1 MLTTLYVGMRFV
13 HFAALM
19 AVLGCALYGGWWAP
33 PPLRRLFS
41 QRFAPLIHLSLLA
54 CAASALLM
62 LMVQGGLMGDGWC
75 DVWQPEVW
83 LAVAATQFGGVWL
96 WQIILAGVALTIG
109 WVKPRQMMRLL
120 LLLTAAQFILLAG
133 TGHSAMRDGAIGAL
147 QRGNHGL
154 HLLFAAA
161 WLGGLLPFLY
171 CLRLAKGRW
180 RQAAIYTMMR
190 FSRYGHLAVAGVVL
204 TGIVN
209 ALLIQNGWPLDTPY
223 SRMLLVKCA
232 LVAMMV
238 VIALVNRYVVVPRMV
253 MAEPAT
259 QRFFLR
265 TTQVELV
272 LGALVLACVSLFA
285 TWEPF

>member
-1 MLTTLYVGMRFV
+1 MLTTLYVGLRFV

-19 AVLGCALYGGWWAP
+19 TVLGCALYGGWWAP

-41 QRFAPLIHLSLLA
+41 QRFAPLIHFSLLA

-62 LMVQGGLMGDGWC
+62 LMVQGGLMGDGWR

-83 LAVAATQFGGVWL
+83 FAVAATQFGGVWL

-133 TGHSAMRDGAIGAL
+133 TGHSAMREGAIGAF
-147 QRGNHGL
+147 QRSNHAL

-223 SRMLLVKCA
+223 SRMLLLKCA

-265 TTQVELV
+265 ATQVELI